1 MNTVLVNEL
10 KSRFYS
16 DSVTL
21 MRISREIR
29 GEPGVIEAALMIGT
43 PANKSI
49 LEHAGLLNGTGAEAG
64 SNDLVIAVRASSE
77 DAGRSAAKNALTR
90 LSRRPSVATDVVQ
103 GAAIRSLRAA
113 FDKLPDASVAIIS
126 VPGEFAAAEARKAIR
141 SGLDV
146 MIFSNNV
153 SIDDEKALKSEAYE
167 RGRLVMGPDCGTA
180 IINGVPL
187 AFGNKV
193 PRGNIGIVGA
203 SGTGIQEIACLIAQ
217 SGAGISQAIGVG
229 GRDLSERVGALSTLT
244 AIDILDSDP
253 ETHHVVVASKPPD
266 PEVARIVLCQI
277 SRSAKRFTICFLGAE
292 RIEAPSNAAVAE
304 TLTAAAESAIGSQIV
319 EKPFDFNLLHPKPG
333 SIVGL
338 YSGGTLCSEAQ
349 LVLKQ
354 AGRTVCSNSPVRGA
368 LTLSA
373 ADSGADQL
381 IDFGA
386 EEYTV
391 GRPHPM
397 IDPTARQQPL
407 ANALTDPTVAV
418 VLFDVVIGYGAHA
431 DPAGAVASYILQTE
445 NRRAYVVA
453 SVTGTDQDPQVRS
466 RQIAKLERAGVL
478 VTSSNAYAAK
488 LAASLSNG

>member
-1 MNTVLVNEL
+1 MNAVLVNEL
-10 KSRFYS
+10 KSRFYA

-21 MRISREIR
+21 MRISREIG
-29 GEPGVIEAALMIGT
+29 GEPGVLEAALMMGT

-49 LEHAGLLNGTGAEAG
+49 LEHAGLLNGIGAEAG
-64 SNDLVIAVRASSE
+64 SNDLVIAVRASTE
-77 DAGRSAAKNALTR
+77 DAGRTAAKNALMR
-90 LSRRPSVATDVVQ
+90 LSRRPSVAPQVAQ
-103 GAAIRSLRAA
+103 GSAVRSMRAA
-113 FDKLPDASVAIIS
+113 LNKLPDASVAIVS

-146 MIFSNNV
+146 MIFSSNV
-153 SIDDEKALKSEAYE
+153 SIDEEKALKTEAYE
-167 RGRLVMGPDCGTA
+167 RRRLVMGPDCGTA

-229 GRDLSERVGALSTLT
+229 GRDLSEHVGALSTLT

-253 ETHHVVVASKPPD
+253 DTHHVIVASKPPD
-266 PEVARIVLCQI
+266 LEVAQIVLRRI
-277 SRSAKRFTICFLGAE
+277 SKSAKRFTVCFLGAE
-292 RIEAPSNAAVAE
+292 RIEAPSNVAVAQ
-304 TLTAAAESAIGSQIV
+304 TLTAAAESAIGTQIL
-319 EKPFDFNLLHPKPG
+319 EKPLDRNLLQGKSG

-349 LVLKQ
+349 LVLRQ

-373 ADSGADQL
+373 ADNTTDRL

-407 ANALTDPTVAV
+407 RNALSDPTVAV
-418 VLFDVVIGYGAHA
+418 VLLDIVIGYGAHA
-431 DPAGAVASYILQTE
+431 DPAGAVASYILKTE

-466 RQIAKLERAGVL
+466 RQITKLEGAGVL

-488 LAASLSNG
+488 LAASLSKG